1 MGVLKHLLDRVDF
14 IVDGRQE
21 ESNEFI
27 SFVVFLMK
35 FHSLQK
41 SRHHYLCTGRGN
53 INRRDIVV
61 IASSSTQE
69 VNRSTSVLR
78 QAAKDK
84 SVNPKEVFNA
94 LRTLEKAKLQNPE
107 WPKMVGGSSS
117 PGKRWRLVF
126 TTGTSKVREALKGN
140 GEGGGN
146 YFPLTAAQRWDAS
159 NGEIEN
165 GIFLGLLAS
174 LTFKGPYSFT
184 GKKLNFDFDTLKLR
198 IGPLKFE
205 FRLKEK
211 LTDYKAD
218 PKDPFFIIFYVD
230 EDIIAARGRG
240 GGIAFWSI
248 CPSDFD
254 MKHLI

>member
-1 MGVLKHLLDRVDF
+1 
-14 IVDGRQE
+14 
-21 ESNEFI
+21 
-27 SFVVFLMK
+27 MK
-35 FHSLQK
+35 FHPFQK
-41 SRHHYLCTGRGN
+41 SRHHNLCAGNGN
-53 INRRDIVV
+53 ICRRGIVV
-61 IASSSTQE
+61 RASSSTPE
-69 VNRSTSVLR
+69 VNKSTSILR

-84 SVNPKEVFNA
+84 NVNPKEVFNA
-94 LRTLEKAKLQNPE
+94 LRTLEKAKLKSPE
-107 WPKMVGGSSS
+107 WPMMVGGSSS

-165 GIFLGLLAS
+165 GIFLGLVAS

-184 GKKLNFDFDTLKLR
+184 GKKLSFDFDTLKLR

-205 FRLKEK
+205 FKLKEK
-211 LTDYKAD
+211 IVNYKAD

-240 GGIAFWSI
+240 GGIAFWTA
-248 CPSDFD
+248 CPTDFD
-254 MKHLI
+254 MKHLT